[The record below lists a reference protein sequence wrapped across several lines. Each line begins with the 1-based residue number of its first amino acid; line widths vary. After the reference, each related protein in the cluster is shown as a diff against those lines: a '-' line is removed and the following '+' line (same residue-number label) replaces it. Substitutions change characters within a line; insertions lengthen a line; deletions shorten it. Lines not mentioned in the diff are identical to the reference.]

1 MLSNVLIIGLGMMG
15 GSLCKSIKNNKI
27 SKKISALDN
36 NKLSIKYA
44 LRNNLIDYE
53 VTDLKMMQHPD
64 MIVLCTPLSSYPA
77 IINKLVKAINKKTLI
92 TDIGSSK
99 GAMHNRIIKLTKGT
113 NLSFIS
119 SHPMAGS
126 EKSGVQHHRVNMLKN
141 KVVFIIDNDTS
152 TKANY
157 LKLKKFWNSMGT
169 TTYDID
175 SKTHDLLMSQTSHIA
190 HLMSYIFIESLP
202 QSIIN
207 KNLQLLL
214 GGGIKEHVR
223 LSKSDPQMWTD
234 IFINNK
240 KNILNTL
247 TRIQKSTTSMKKI
260 LQSNNKDKIN
270 AFLENIQIKTK

>member
-1 MLSNVLIIGLGMMG
+1 MLNNVLIIGLGMMG
-15 GSLCKSIKNNKI
+15 GSLCKAIKNNKI
-27 SKKISALDN
+27 SKKISAFDK

-44 LRNNLIDYE
+44 LKNNLIDYE
-53 VTDLKMMQHPD
+53 VTDFSMMQHPD
-64 MIVLCTPLSSYPA
+64 LIVLCTPLSSYSTL
-77 IINKLVKAINKKTLI
+77 INKLVSTVKRKTLL

-99 GAMHNRIIKLTKGT
+99 GVIHKKIIKLTSNT

-126 EKSGVQHHRVNMLKN
+126 EKSGAKHHRAKMFKN
-141 KVVFIIDNDTS
+141 KVVFIIDKDSS
-152 TKANY
+152 TKTKY
-157 LKLKKFWNSMGT
+157 LKLKKFWELLGS

-175 SKTHDLLMSQTSHIA
+175 SKTHDILMSQTSHIA
-190 HLMSYIFIESLP
+190 HLMSYVFIQSLP
-202 QSIIN
+202 QSIIH

-223 LSKSDPQMWTD
+223 LSKSDPQMWAD

-240 KNILNTL
+240 KNILDSL
-247 TRIQKSTTSMKKI
+247 GRIQKSTTNMKKI
-260 LQSNNKDKIN
+260 LQTDNKIKIN

>member
-1 MLSNVLIIGLGMMG
+1 MLSNILIIGLGMMG

-77 IINKLVKAINKKTLI
+77 VINKLVKAINKKTLI

-99 GAMHNRIIKLTKGT
+99 GAIHNRIIKLTKDS

-126 EKSGVQHHRVNMLKN
+126 EKSGVQHHRVNMFKN

-157 LKLKKFWNSMGT
+157 LKLKKFWKLMGT
-169 TTYDID
+169 TTHDID

-223 LSKSDPQMWTD
+223 LSKSDSQMWTD

-240 KNILNTL
+240 KNILNSL
-247 TRIQKSTTSMKKI
+247 TRIQKSTTTMKKI
-260 LQSNNKDKIN
+260 LQSDNKDKIN

>member
-1 MLSNVLIIGLGMMG
+1 MLSNILIIGLGMMG

-77 IINKLVKAINKKTLI
+77 VINKLVKAINKKTLI

-99 GAMHNRIIKLTKGT
+99 GAIHNRIIKLTKDT

-126 EKSGVQHHRVNMLKN
+126 EKSGVQHHRVNMFKN

-157 LKLKKFWNSMGT
+157 LKLKKFWKLMGT
-169 TTYDID
+169 TTHDID

-223 LSKSDPQMWTD
+223 LSKSDSQMWTD

-240 KNILNTL
+240 KNILNSL
-247 TRIQKSTTSMKKI
+247 TRIQKSTTTMKKI
-260 LQSNNKDKIN
+260 LQSDNKDKIN

>member
-1 MLSNVLIIGLGMMG
+1 MLNNVLIIGLGMMG
-15 GSLCKSIKNNKI
+15 GSLCKAIKNNKI
-27 SKKISALDN
+27 SKKISALDK

-44 LRNNLIDYE
+44 LKNNLIDCE
-53 VTDLKMMQHPD
+53 VSDFSTMQHPD
-64 MIVLCTPLSSYPA
+64 LIVLCTPLSSYSTV
-77 IINKLVKAINKKTLI
+77 INKLVKTVNKKTLL

-99 GAMHNRIIKLTKGT
+99 GVIHKNIVKMTKNT

-126 EKSGVQHHRVNMLKN
+126 EKSGARHHRVKMFNN
-141 KVVFIIDNDTS
+141 KVVFIIDRDSS
-152 TKANY
+152 TKASY
-157 LKLKKFWNSMGT
+157 LKLKKFWKLMGS

-175 SKTHDLLMSQTSHIA
+175 SKTHDILMSQTSHIA
-190 HLMSYIFIESLP
+190 HLMSYVFIESLP
-202 QSIIN
+202 QSIIR

-223 LSKSDPQMWTD
+223 LSKSDPEMWTD

-240 KNILNTL
+240 KNILNSL
-247 TRIQKSTTSMKKI
+247 SRIQKSTINMKKI
-260 LQSNNKDKIN
+260 LQSNDKIKIN

>member
-1 MLSNVLIIGLGMMG
+1 MLNNVLIIGLGMMG
-15 GSLCKSIKNNKI
+15 GSLCKAIKNNKI
-27 SKKISALDN
+27 SKKISALDK

-44 LRNNLIDYE
+44 LKNNLIDCE
-53 VTDLKMMQHPD
+53 VTDFSMMQHPD
-64 MIVLCTPLSSYPA
+64 LIVLCTPLSSYSTV
-77 IINKLVKAINKKTLI
+77 INKLVKTVNKKTLL

-99 GAMHNRIIKLTKGT
+99 GVIHKNIVKMTKNT

-126 EKSGVQHHRVNMLKN
+126 EKSGAQHHRVKMFNN
-141 KVVFIIDNDTS
+141 KVVFIIDRDSS
-152 TKANY
+152 TKASY
-157 LKLKKFWNSMGT
+157 LKLKKFWKLMGS

-175 SKTHDLLMSQTSHIA
+175 SKTHDILMSQTSHIA
-190 HLMSYIFIESLP
+190 HLMSYVFIESLP
-202 QSIIN
+202 QSIIR

-223 LSKSDPQMWTD
+223 LSKSDPEMWTD

-240 KNILNTL
+240 KNILNSL
-247 TRIQKSTTSMKKI
+247 SRIQKSTINMKKI
-260 LQSNNKDKIN
+260 LQSNDKIKIN